1 MFRFSTL
8 NAAARVFN
16 YFKLIGF
23 TSVSI
28 IDGKSVTKPMDVIC
42 MLCSISLGLYICI
55 FSIIRKKD
63 FSSTSQSDIA
73 DNGNFITFLMSIVI
87 SIISM
92 ISAFIFRHK
101 NWRTI
106 IKLDHIEQQVNFIT
120 FPIKFQNSTR
130 TLIVF

>member
-1 MFRFSTL
+1 MSRFSTL

-28 IDGKSVTKPMDVIC
+28 IDGKSVTKPMDVVS

-55 FSIIRKKD
+55 FSIIRKQD
-63 FSSTSQSDIA
+63 FSSTSKSEIA

-106 IKLDHIEQQVNFIT
+106 VKLDDIEHKVNFG
-120 FPIKFQNSTR
+120 KFAISFQDVTK
-130 TLIVF
+130 L